1 MADNRR
7 YNKNVSTT
15 LAEYHLLESPT
26 STQKANAYDVYTYV
40 PIVEEISGFV
50 TVYDI
55 IKIDQSYHYGL
66 LNTSEPSGQTWTAGT
81 NLFTTLYD
89 GNGSAITAYTNVSS
103 SSPAF
108 LKVGDDNSG
117 YKYYQKRTGVTY
129 YELCGKMPSSLKNGE
144 IAVSRNDG
152 HECMYIKNSDDDM
165 IEFRNYKSQLEYV
178 NTEIGAV
185 YDLIYSIHY
194 SPSWTASPSV
204 IFKAT
209 NTSVTATAKLSFNGS
224 AMSDF
229 NASTPS
235 GWTVG
240 TTSGTSRTFTKTVNS
255 TSNVY
260 VTTTITKDAYSK
272 TMSATIAVVNH
283 IFYGAS
289 SDSSLNIS
297 TFANSGLTGYTTAV
311 TSAVNRAYT
320 VTMGTN
326 QYFYIAVPAAFSSQP
341 SQVGVGGASG
351 FFEALEFVRT
361 KDVTDNI
368 TGVTE
373 SYKFYRTQSTQ
384 TSGSHPYYVK
394 S

>member
-1 MADNRR
+1 M
-7 YNKNVSTT
+7 S
-15 LAEYHLLESPT
+15 
-26 STQKANAYDVYTYV
+26 Q
-40 PIVEEISGFV
+40 
-50 TVYDI
+50 
-55 IKIDQSYHYGL
+55 
-66 LNTSEPSGQTWTAGT
+66 
-81 NLFTTLYD
+81 
-89 GNGSAITAYTNVSS
+89 TNVSRRHS
-103 SSPAF
+103 QNVNTDRVEYHYMEDPSATDVANAVTGYTFIPAPEAITLISTQPKIIKVTGYHYRLLGTVEPAGQIWDSGNTFAALYSNNTYIPVYETTTASSPNY
-108 LKVGDDNSG
+108 LKIGTATKG
-117 YKYYQKRTGVTY
+117 YKYYQKINEESY
-129 YELCGKMPSSLKNGE
+129 YELIGKMPNELESGE
-144 IAVSRNDG
+144 VGVGRSANNEV
-152 HECMYIKNSDDDM
+152 MYIKNSDGQM
-165 IEFRNYKSQLEYV
+165 IEFRSYKANMSYV
-178 NTEIGAV
+178 NNEITDV
-185 YDLIYSIHY
+185 YNLIYSIHY
-194 SPSWTASPSV
+194 SPSWTVSPSV

-255 TSNVY
+255 TSNVS
-260 VTTTITKDAYSK
+260 VATTITKDAYLK
-272 TMSATIAVVNH
+272 AMSATITVVNH

-326 QYFYIAVPAAFSSQP
+326 QYFYIAVPSAFSSQP

-368 TGVTE
+368 TGVSE

-394 S
+394 